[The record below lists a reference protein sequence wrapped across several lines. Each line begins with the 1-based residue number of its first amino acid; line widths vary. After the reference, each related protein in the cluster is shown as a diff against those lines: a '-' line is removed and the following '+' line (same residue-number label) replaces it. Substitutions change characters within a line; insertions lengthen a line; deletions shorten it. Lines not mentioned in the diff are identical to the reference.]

1 MSNGFDQVRLGFD
14 AVSVGSAKIDAY
26 LFVHDANLHFRLNK
40 DTNEFCVRFG
50 EKVIVD
56 KCAFALGGNA
66 ANVAVGLS
74 RLGLKTGM
82 YAEIGDDELSQRIIN
97 TFKKEKVVID
107 HIKQSKNQ
115 ETSLS
120 VILNFKNDRTIF
132 SEHVYRNH
140 DFNFDNLST
149 KWVYLTSIGEEW
161 KNAYA
166 KVADFV
172 KQTKAKLAF
181 NPGTLQIN
189 GGYESIKTILA
200 LTDILFVNKE
210 EAIEISKI
218 KNQPRLN
225 RGQKSKIEDILIK
238 LQKLGPKIVVIT
250 DGKNGSYALDEKG
263 EMLKQ
268 DRVQCK
274 VVEKTGAGDSY
285 TTGFLA
291 AILNELPIKTAM
303 KWGSINAASVI
314 GQIGAQAGLLTISKL
329 KSQISKP
336 QFKSDQ

>member
-1 MSNGFDQVRLGFD
+1 MSKGFDV
-14 AVSVGSAKIDAY
+14 ACIGSAKIDAY
-26 LFVHDANLHFRLNK
+26 LFVHDTNLHFRLNK
-40 DTNEFCVRFG
+40 DTNEFCVKFG

-97 TFKKEKVVID
+97 TLKKEKVD
-107 HIKQSKNQ
+107 TDYIKQSKNQ

-120 VILNFKNDRTIF
+120 FILNFKNERTIF
-132 SEHVYRNH
+132 SEHVYRSH

-149 KWVYLTSIGEEW
+149 KWIYLTSIGEEW
-161 KNAYA
+161 KNAYK

-172 KQTKAKLAF
+172 KQTKARLAF

-200 LTDILFVNKE
+200 LTDILFLNKE
-210 EAIEISKI
+210 EAAKVLSI
-218 KNQPRLN
+218 KYKVL
-225 RGQKSKIEDILIK
+225 SIK
-238 LQKLGPKIVVIT
+238 ELLTQLKKLGPKIVVIT

-263 EMLKQ
+263 KMLKQ
-268 DRVQCK
+268 DCVQCK

-291 AILNELPIKTAM
+291 AILQELPIKTAM
-303 KWGSINAASVI
+303 TWGSVNAASVI
-314 GQIGAQAGLLTISKL
+314 GQIGAQAGLLRKEEMEKKL
-329 KSQISKP
+329 IQT
-336 QFKSDQ
+336 